1 MKSVRTLIETNN
13 DRFAD
18 FAYYQNIIDVIEQNV
33 ASQPDICIESCKSLI
48 EGVSKTIL
56 KTLDPTISDAQ
67 IKKLDVMPLFKKAAN
82 KLAEFDS
89 EVEPDFIN
97 RSGSL
102 IENFGMIRN
111 QRGDISH
118 GKAVPKLDCS
128 TPQFSNLVTRI
139 TEAVTYYLLEHFFR
153 LELDQEIK
161 YEDNSEF
168 NQWLDSLNPLGTLSY
183 SKALFDQDKVSYEQQ
198 LLNYL
203 SEQEEI
209 PVLDVE
215 ELD

>member
-1 MKSVRTLIETNN
+1 MKSVRTLIESNN
-13 DRFAD
+13 KRFAD

-33 ASQPDICIESCKSLI
+33 TSQPDICIESCKSLI

-56 KTLDPTISDAQ
+56 KTLDPTISEAQ
-67 IKKLDVMPLFKKAAN
+67 IKKLDVMPLFKRAAN
-82 KLAEFDS
+82 KLAELDD
-89 EVEPDFIN
+89 EIEPDFIN

-139 TEAVTYYLLEHFFR
+139 TEAIAFYLLEHFFR
-153 LELDQEIK
+153 LELKQEIK

-183 SKALFDQDKVSYEQQ
+183 SKALFEQDKVSYEQQ

-203 SEQEEI
+203 SDQEEI